1 MQRNLVFSQFMGWGG
16 EGGGWRQGGGG
27 EEVIYSGPN
36 LINMMM
42 SLRSYEGR
50 FFAFSLLSEDTG
62 FPELFF

>member
-1 MQRNLVFSQFMGWGG
+1 MFLLRWGWGWAGDGGRLG
-16 EGGGWRQGGGG
+16 EG

>member
-1 MQRNLVFSQFMGWGG
+1 MQDVHGWWAAVQGSKLGVGG
-16 EGGGWRQGGGG
+16 RQGGVG

-50 FFAFSLLSEDTG
+50 FSAFSLLSEATG